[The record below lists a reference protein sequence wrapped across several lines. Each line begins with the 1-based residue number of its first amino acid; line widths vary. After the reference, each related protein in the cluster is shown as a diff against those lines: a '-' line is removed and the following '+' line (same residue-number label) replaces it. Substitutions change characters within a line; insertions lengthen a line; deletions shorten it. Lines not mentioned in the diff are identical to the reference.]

1 MTKEQ
6 IQKNAAAFKY
16 LFRLQTSGRTNM
28 FGAAPYLQASQGL
41 DKAEACT
48 VLGQW
53 MDNYE
58 VIAKELGVEV

>member
-16 LFRLQTSGRTNM
+16 LFRLQTSGKTNM
-28 FGAAPYLQASQGL
+28 FGAAPYLQSSQGM
-41 DKAEACT
+41 DKAEART

-53 MDNYE
+53 MKNYE
-58 VIAKELGVEV
+58 AIAKELEVEV